1 MVIQTK
7 EEREMQIL
15 KGIVIAASLT
25 ASTAVFAA
33 PAQLNDAQYLAAARC
48 QGLLTSSALG
58 KQDASAIDAFMASQ
72 ERGRSPQVVDRADE
86 ARTDAARDASHAG
99 PHGKAELISERDG
112 VCQAWTHPDTAT
124 ASRAN

>member
-1 MVIQTK
+1 MS
-7 EEREMQIL
+7 IL
-15 KGIVIAASLT
+15 KGFVIAASLA

-33 PAQLNDAQYLAAARC
+33 PTQLSDAQYLAAARC

-58 KQDASAIDAFMASQ
+58 KQDASAIDRFMTSQ
-72 ERGRSPQVVDRADE
+72 ERGRQSQVIDRADE
-86 ARTDAARDASHAG
+86 ARADAAREASHAG
-99 PHGKAELISERDG
+99 PHEKADLISERDG